1 MDHYEEYNNDNKKGD
16 SKVWLVVAVAKFALL
31 LLLQRRRPS
40 LSNSHMHY
48 ILELHDCQ
56 LTLVV
61 VFLSSVFK
69 IVFVVLSELWSG
81 MTRTKHTVQDTVRT
95 ATCYSIISSTDTV
108 NSVYYEIG
116 RFLSY
121 QI

>member
-1 MDHYEEYNNDNKKGD
+1 MDHYEEYNNDNKKDD

-40 LSNSHMHY
+40 LSNSHMHC

-81 MTRTKHTVQDTVRT
+81 MTRTKHTVQHIV
-95 ATCYSIISSTDTV
+95 
-108 NSVYYEIG
+108 
-116 RFLSY
+116 
-121 QI
+121 